1 MLYLV
6 GKLLSQP
13 TSTMYTH
20 RRQTNTT
27 TKMYKNTIYLSL
39 IYKLIHILI
48 YKANK
53 IIRIKSDHNII
64 TKYLSHCCYC
74 MATDL
79 TTPPFASFFF
89 LFTRYKSGKRRRE
102 EIKLAQIE
110 HLGLYIVKIKTN
122 VK

>member
-1 MLYLV
+1 
-6 GKLLSQP
+6 
-13 TSTMYTH
+13 MYTH

-74 MATDL
+74 MAMDL
-79 TTPPFASFFF
+79 TTPTFAFSFFYSHVINPENDDAKK
-89 LFTRYKSGKRRRE
+89 LNWHKLSISDFT
-102 EIKLAQIE
+102 L
-110 HLGLYIVKIKTN
+110 
-122 VK
+122 